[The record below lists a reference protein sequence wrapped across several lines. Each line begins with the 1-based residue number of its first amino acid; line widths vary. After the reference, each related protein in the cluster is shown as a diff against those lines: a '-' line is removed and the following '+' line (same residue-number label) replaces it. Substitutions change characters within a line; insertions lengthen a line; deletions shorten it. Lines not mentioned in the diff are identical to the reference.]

1 MPSKPIKIDTHD
13 WADVPIEQA
22 FDAIIPVELSKVFT
36 GYGPI
41 PAVTHTSAQTGDWDA
56 ADQTRTLHLAD
67 GSSTHEVIDNFD
79 RPSLFQYTVGPFS
92 GPFGQLIHR
101 AEGEF
106 YFTPMAQGTSVRW
119 TYVWY
124 AKQQWMWPLLW
135 GFTRLWKAYSRKGL
149 YACVK
154 HAEAAA
160 QAPTAEQATA

>member
-1 MPSKPIKIDTHD
+1 MPSKPIKIATHD

-41 PAVTHTSAQTGDWDA
+41 PGVTETSEQTGDWDA
-56 ADQTRTLHLAD
+56 AGQTRTIHLAD
-67 GSSTHEVIDNFD
+67 GSQTHEIIEGFE
-79 RPSLFQYTVGPFS
+79 RPERFTYRVGPFT
-92 GPFGQLIHR
+92 GLFGNLIDH
-101 AEGEF
+101 ADGEF
-106 YFTPMAQGTSVRW
+106 FFKPMAQGTSVRW
-119 TYVWY
+119 SYTWY
-124 AKQQWMWPLLW
+124 AKQQWMFPLLW

-160 QAPTAEQATA
+160 KAPAAAKTAV